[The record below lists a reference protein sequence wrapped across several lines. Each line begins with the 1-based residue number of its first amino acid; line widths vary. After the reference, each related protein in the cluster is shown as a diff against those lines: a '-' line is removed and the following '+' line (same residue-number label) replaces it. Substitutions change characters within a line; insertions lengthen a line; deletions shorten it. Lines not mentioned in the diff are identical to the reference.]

1 MPSEDGLGAYFQ
13 VDEHIMVLTCTT
25 VECTWTKS
33 ATEFSF
39 AVGPR
44 YAVAMHLTE
53 DWAGLCS
60 VSQSRYNRNLLSP
73 ISNIKFQFQAVR
85 ENSPSL
91 LKPSIQKSVAKVS
104 YFFWEFFFFFQWNK
118 SKVTLTVLCTLR
130 TKGGFLSESAIRFS
144 NLQKKYSK
152 SLS

>member
-39 AVGPR
+39 AAGPR

-73 ISNIKFQFQAVR
+73 IPNTKFQF
-85 ENSPSL
+85 
-91 LKPSIQKSVAKVS
+91 
-104 YFFWEFFFFFQWNK
+104 
-118 SKVTLTVLCTLR
+118 
-130 TKGGFLSESAIRFS
+130 
-144 NLQKKYSK
+144 
-152 SLS
+152 